1 MQRLIQV
8 GHKADLHN
16 NQGVAKEDIK
26 YIVDMPDIAPLKS
39 KSEALLKE
47 LPTLLTGSA
56 INGILTHKSH
66 LASVG
71 EWQK

>member
-47 LPTLLTGSA
+47 LPTLLPGSA